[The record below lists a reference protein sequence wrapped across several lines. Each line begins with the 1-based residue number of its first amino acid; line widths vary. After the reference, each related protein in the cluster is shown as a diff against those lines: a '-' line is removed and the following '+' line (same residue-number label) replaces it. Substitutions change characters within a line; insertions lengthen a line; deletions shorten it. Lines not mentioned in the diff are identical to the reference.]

1 MSSIGVKKIAHVAGE
16 RKLFTRL
23 HKTGKIE
30 ITRITLASEL
40 IDDGLS
46 IAHFLTPVE
55 ASCLKLNEGVP
66 IPEDFA

>member
-1 MSSIGVKKIAHVAGE
+1 MSSIGVKKIIHVSGE
-16 RKLFTRL
+16 RELLPRLYETGEIEVTRVA
-23 HKTGKIE
+23 
-30 ITRITLASEL
+30 LASEF

-66 IPEDFA
+66 IPKDFP